1 MNSDLWARVQS
12 RQGLR
17 SAGVRGTRKR
27 SMEKE
32 AGCRSAR
39 NSCLIIWHFSGDQVP
54 GLYFQ
59 AAHRHL
65 GYISTKFHGLRTTKG
80 KTQYLEFIILRKG
93 DLGVYLSMQ
102 HMALFMSVNRLMR
115 LSSEVTSVLC
125 VH

>member
-1 MNSDLWARVQS
+1 
-12 RQGLR
+12 
-17 SAGVRGTRKR
+17 
-27 SMEKE
+27 
-32 AGCRSAR
+32 
-39 NSCLIIWHFSGDQVP
+39 
-54 GLYFQ
+54 
-59 AAHRHL
+59 L